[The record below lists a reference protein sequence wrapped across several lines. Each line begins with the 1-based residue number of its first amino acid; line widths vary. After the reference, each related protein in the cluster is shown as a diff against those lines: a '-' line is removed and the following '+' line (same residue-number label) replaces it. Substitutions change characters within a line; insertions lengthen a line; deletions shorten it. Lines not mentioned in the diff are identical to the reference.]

1 MDRASKGGGL
11 PVLRVYR
18 NCSKPTPPLEP
29 KEEREAFGRQW
40 DSVQDFFA
48 HWEKNGEQSDNSVSA
63 KGKEKREQMCSRF
76 FFDWIEYLASEN
88 LQFDR
93 IRFRAETV
101 WLIGRDGDCGPR
113 SGEPIP
119 SLAISSLRRDKDLT
133 GSDVVSAR

>member
-1 MDRASKGGGL
+1 VS
-11 PVLRVYR
+11 VFRV
-18 NCSKPTPPLEP
+18 P
-29 KEEREAFGRQW
+29 G
-40 DSVQDFFA
+40 DHGVD
-48 HWEKNGEQSDNSVSA
+48 SA
-63 KGKEKREQMCSRF
+63 KVEEKREQMCSRF

-119 SLAISSLRRDKDLT
+119 SLVISSLGHDKDLT
-133 GSDVVSAR
+133 GQSPLTTLLSLCSSGLRSNLNYFQPDYADSL

>member
-1 MDRASKGGGL
+1 
-11 PVLRVYR
+11 
-18 NCSKPTPPLEP
+18 
-29 KEEREAFGRQW
+29 
-40 DSVQDFFA
+40 
-48 HWEKNGEQSDNSVSA
+48 
-63 KGKEKREQMCSRF
+63 MCSRF

-119 SLAISSLRRDKDLT
+119 SLVISSLGHDKDLT
-133 GSDVVSAR
+133 GQSPLPYRFARRATTKPELFPTGLR